1 VYELKT
7 CSYSEVKTNNY
18 SEAYRLL
25 YDHFGP
31 QDWWPG
37 DTPFEI
43 MVGAILTQNT
53 NWSNVQKAIQN
64 LKSENLLSYESLA
77 QLTADEI
84 AQWIRPAGYYNLK
97 ARRLRN
103 FLDMVANIYQGEL
116 DLFIEDDLRSA
127 RENLL
132 TVNGVGPE
140 TADSILLYA
149 CGHPVFVVDV
159 YTHRVFSRHNLVMEE
174 TDYSTIQNLFLDHL
188 VQDIQIYNEFHA
200 LIVRVAKT
208 YCKKTKPLCEK
219 CPLHGLNL

>member
-1 VYELKT
+1 MKT
-7 CSYSEVKTNNY
+7 CSYSEVNTNSY
-18 SEAYRLL
+18 SDAYRLL

-116 DLFIEDDLRSA
+116 DLFIDDDLNSA

-132 TVNGVGPE
+132 TVNGIGPE

-149 CGHPVFVVDV
+149 CGHPVFVVDI

-188 VQDIQIYNEFHA
+188 VQDIQVYNEFHA

-219 CPLHGLNL
+219 CPLNGLNS

>member
-1 VYELKT
+1 VNT
-7 CSYSEVKTNNY
+7 NSYSD
-18 SEAYRLL
+18 AYRLL

-116 DLFIEDDLRSA
+116 DFFIEDDLRSA

-219 CPLHGLNL
+219 CPLNGLNL

>member
-1 VYELKT
+1 VN
-7 CSYSEVKTNNY
+7 TNNY

-53 NWSNVQKAIQN
+53 NWSNVEKAIQN

-116 DLFIEDDLRSA
+116 DFFIDDDLRSA

-132 TVNGVGPE
+132 TVNGIGPE

-149 CGHPVFVVDV
+149 CGHPVFVVDI

-188 VQDIQIYNEFHA
+188 IQDIQVYNEFHA

-219 CPLHGLNL
+219 CPLNGLNL

>member
-1 VYELKT
+1 MKT
-7 CSYSEVKTNNY
+7 GSSKEVNTDSYT
-18 SEAYRLL
+18 EAYRLL

-53 NWSNVQKAIQN
+53 NWSNVQKAINN
-64 LKSENLLSYESLA
+64 LKSENLLNYQSLS
-77 QLTADEI
+77 QLSSDEI

-116 DLFIEDDLRSA
+116 DLFIEDDLNRT
-127 RENLL
+127 RDNLL
-132 TVNGVGPE
+132 AVNGIGPE

-149 CGHPVFVVDV
+149 CGHPIFVIDL

-174 TDYSTIQNLFLDHL
+174 TDYATMQNIFMDHL
-188 VQDIQIYNEFHA
+188 LLDLQLYNEFHA
-200 LIVRVAKT
+200 LIVRVAKA

-219 CPLHGLNL
+219 CPLYGLNS